1 MKIIKFVGG
10 LFVAA
15 VAIPAA
21 AQSIPDDVRCL
32 ELSNAFAKSATE
44 EPAREAAS
52 RALLFYLGRL
62 DARGNPQAI
71 KSAMQSS
78 KIDPKT
84 APTEM
89 SACSTRFANAAQA
102 MQSLAKSAPPGK

>member
-1 MKIIKFVGG
+1 MKIIKIVGG
-10 LFVAA
+10 LLA
-15 VAIPAA
+15 VGIAIPAA

-32 ELSNAFAKSATE
+32 ALSNAFAKSATE

-52 RALLFYLGRL
+52 RALIFYLGRL
-62 DARGNPQAI
+62 DARGDPQAV
-71 KSAMQSS
+71 KTAMQNS

-102 MQSLAKSAPPGK
+102 MQSLVKPKAPEK

>member
-1 MKIIKFVGG
+1 MKIVKIIGG
-10 LFVAA
+10 LFVAGIA
-15 VAIPAA
+15 VPAA

-32 ELSNAFAKSATE
+32 ALSNAFAKSATE

-62 DARGNPQAI
+62 DARGDPQAVR
-71 KSAMQSS
+71 SAMQSS

-89 SACSTRFANAAQA
+89 TACSTRFANAAQA
-102 MQSLAKSAPPGK
+102 MQSLVKAAPGGK

>member
-1 MKIIKFVGG
+1 MKIIKAVGG
-10 LFVAA
+10 LFVAGI
-15 VAIPAA
+15 AIPAA

-32 ELSNAFAKSATE
+32 ALSNAFAKSSTE

-62 DARGNPQAI
+62 DARGDAPAVR
-71 KSAMQSS
+71 SAMQSS

-89 SACSTRFANAAQA
+89 SACSSRFANAAQA
-102 MQSLAKSAPPGK
+102 MQSLVKSVAPEK